1 MKKTLQHLVPFGVQL
16 KALSKILER
25 DDDNLTQ
32 VPIAIHTK
40 HDETKGSPCF
50 IHT

>member
-25 DDDNLTQ
+25 DDNLTQ
-32 VPIAIHTK
+32 VPIATH
-40 HDETKGSPCF
+40 
-50 IHT
+50 